1 MPINLVQY
9 RGAVGN
15 FYNRKFFNTNVVNK
29 VFGHRYWRSTN
40 SGTVLLFILITLCAV
55 LHKSSKTSKNISV
68 GILLFNILLNLKLP
82 FLSILIMLCG
92 DVEINPGPKTISQQG
107 FSICHWNLNSIIAN
121 NFAKIFLL
129 KAYVSIH
136 KFDIIC
142 LSETYL
148 DSSIPTNNDNLDID
162 GYNLLHSDY
171 PSNTKRGRTCIYYKN
186 SLCE

>member
-1 MPINLVQY
+1 MSVNLVQY

-15 FYNRKFFNTNVVNK
+15 FHSRKFFNTKVVNK
-29 VFGHRYWRSTN
+29 VFGHRYWMPTN
-40 SGTVLLFILITLCAV
+40 SGTVLLLLLITLCAV

-68 GILLFNILLNLKLP
+68 GILLFNILSNLKLP

-107 FSICHWNLNSIIAN
+107 FSIFNSIIAH

-129 KAYVSIH
+129 KAYVAIH

-142 LSETYL
+142 LSETPGI
-148 DSSIPTNNDNLDID
+148 S
-162 GYNLLHSDY
+162 
-171 PSNTKRGRTCIYYKN
+171 
-186 SLCE
+186 

>member
-1 MPINLVQY
+1 MP
-9 RGAVGN
+9 
-15 FYNRKFFNTNVVNK
+15 
-29 VFGHRYWRSTN
+29 TN
-40 SGTVLLFILITLCAV
+40 SDTVLLLLLITMCAV
-55 LHKSSKTSKNISV
+55 LHESSKTSKNISV

-92 DVEINPGPKTISQQG
+92 DVEINPGPETISQQG
-107 FSICHWNLNSIIAN
+107 FSICHWNLNSIIAH

-129 KAYVSIH
+129 KAYVAIH

-162 GYNLLHSDY
+162 GYNLLRSDHS
-171 PSNTKRGRTCIYYKN
+171 SNTKRGGVCIYYKKSPFASN
-186 SLCE
+186 